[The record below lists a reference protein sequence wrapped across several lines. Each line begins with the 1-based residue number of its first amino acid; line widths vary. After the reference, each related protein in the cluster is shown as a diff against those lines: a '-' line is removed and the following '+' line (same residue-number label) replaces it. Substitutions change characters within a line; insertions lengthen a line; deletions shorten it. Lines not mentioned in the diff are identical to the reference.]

1 MKTGL
6 CLLLVCLAA
15 VVQAAPASKPLQL
28 LEERPVT
35 AMSGGNLSGLA
46 WCQGALWAL
55 SDRDDRRLYRLHAK
69 AGIWQAEVEQ
79 FSAPLAPP
87 SGLSWGQQVGNWGM
101 GVVRGGELDFEGL
114 SCDAA
119 GNRYLLS
126 EAQVAVLKLP
136 VEGSP
141 SWLPLPANL
150 VSQARVS
157 GLFWQ
162 FNGLVEGL
170 AVNPDG
176 TRLWLAAERQNRGLL
191 ALQQQ
196 TSGWACGQSCVL
208 LSESAYQRAP
218 AQMGGERLPLDFAD
232 LAFYEGKLFTLE
244 RLQLQVCRRNPADG
258 AVERCWSFADT
269 ALAEAR
275 RYPLPYGVAEAL
287 AVDAEGAW
295 IGLDNGAS
303 MGGEDYA
310 RGDGERRPIIWR
322 FAAPAGGWGASS

>member
-55 SDRDDRRLYRLHAK
+55 SDRDDRRLYRLRAK
-69 AGIWQAEVEQ
+69 VGIWQAEVEQ

-136 VEGSP
+136 VAGSP

-157 GLFWQ
+157 GLFW
-162 FNGLVEGL
+162 
-170 AVNPDG
+170 
-176 TRLWLAAERQNRGLL
+176 
-191 ALQQQ
+191 
-196 TSGWACGQSCVL
+196 
-208 LSESAYQRAP
+208 
-218 AQMGGERLPLDFAD
+218 
-232 LAFYEGKLFTLE
+232 
-244 RLQLQVCRRNPADG
+244 
-258 AVERCWSFADT
+258 
-269 ALAEAR
+269 
-275 RYPLPYGVAEAL
+275 
-287 AVDAEGAW
+287 
-295 IGLDNGAS
+295 
-303 MGGEDYA
+303 
-310 RGDGERRPIIWR
+310 
-322 FAAPAGGWGASS
+322 

>member
-35 AMSGGNLSGLA
+35 AMTGGNLSGLA

-55 SDRDDRRLYRLHAK
+55 SDRDDRRLYRLRAK
-69 AGIWQAEVEQ
+69 VGIWQAEVEQ

-119 GNRYLLS
+119 GNRYLVS

-150 VSQARVS
+150 IGQARVS

-191 ALQQQ
+191 ALYQESSRWGCQ
-196 TSGWACGQSCVL
+196 GSCVL
-208 LSESAYQRAP
+208 LSEAGELAAP
-218 AQMGGERLPLDFAD
+218 ASIGGEMQPNDFAD
-232 LAFYEGKLFTLE
+232 LAFFNEKLFTLE
-244 RLQLQVCRRNPADG
+244 RLAHQICRRNPQDG
-258 AVERCWSFADT
+258 SVERCWSFAAE
-269 ALAEAR
+269 ALTEAR
-275 RYPLPYGVAEAL
+275 RYDQPYGLAEAL
-287 AVDAEGAW
+287 WIDADGAW
-295 IGLDNGAS
+295 LGLDNGAS
-303 MGGEDYA
+303 SSSGGQA
-310 RGDGERRPIIWR
+310 RGDGEARPIVWR
-322 FAAPAGGWGASS
+322 FAAPAGGWDAAS